1 MCRNPEKLFA
11 RSVVAGYV
19 CSVSLNLSQLLQVA
33 PVFAGPAEAQA
44 AQAHISWLC
53 WPVRLHGFRLPNF
66 K

>member
-44 AQAHISWLC
+44 ALALLASETAWISASQL
-53 WPVRLHGFRLPNF
+53 
-66 K
+66 